1 MALAIFDLDN
11 TLIDRAG
18 AFRRWAEGFAAG
30 CELGAG
36 EVDWLERADGD
47 GYTPRE
53 RLVAAI
59 LERYGVRVPV
69 ERLRAELVECVEVDP
84 VVPRRLDELRAAGWK
99 VAVAT
104 NGATAQ
110 QWAKLRRTGLDAH
123 VDAVAVSE
131 EVGAGKPDLR
141 MFVAAAERCGERLT
155 AETWMTGDCP
165 VRDARRRA
173 LGGVAHR
180 LAAPRSAVG
189 ARRAGAGRG
198 RRGHRRRVRLAVP
211 PCRWGVDAMNAEA
224 RNEESPLEMCVE
236 ALATARVRGLS
247 AEAPIHALM
256 ATLGAQYGEHVGG
269 DGMYRD
275 FGTVECH
282 YERLG
287 PDEPWLGR
295 FLVVRADRLVEKV
308 RLDEL
313 HEELRRVGQSL
324 VPLPVGRHGV
334 PDTTLRSPV
343 SGATVTAEG
352 GLAVAIA
359 APVWPTPELRALPEA
374 QWRAVCASLQDLLP
388 LTRTERGSGSPPG
401 CRTAPRPPSG
411 GSRCCIR
418 CRPCGSGSR
427 CGRRSGRG
435 WRSGCWT
442 GRPTPPCGRARSGS
456 GAGCGSCAA

>member
-165 VRDARRRA
+165 VRDV
-173 LGGVAHR
+173 GGA
-180 LAAPRSAVG
+180 RSAGLRTVWLH
-189 ARRAGAGRG
+189 RG
-198 RRGHRRRVRLAVP
+198 RRWEH
-211 PCRWGVDAMNAEA
+211 
-224 RNEESPLEMCVE
+224 
-236 ALATARVRGLS
+236 
-247 AEAPIHALM
+247 
-256 ATLGAQYGEHVGG
+256 GEP
-269 DGMYRD
+269 
-275 FGTVECH
+275 
-282 YERLG
+282 G
-287 PDEPWLGR
+287 PDE
-295 FLVVRADRLVEKV
+295 
-308 RLDEL
+308 
-313 HEELRRVGQSL
+313 
-324 VPLPVGRHGV
+324 
-334 PDTTLRSPV
+334 
-343 SGATVTAEG
+343 
-352 GLAVAIA
+352 VAGDIA
-359 APVWPTPELRALPEA
+359 AAFDSLCRLAGGVSTP
-374 QWRAVCASLQDLLP
+374 
-388 LTRTERGSGSPPG
+388 
-401 CRTAPRPPSG
+401 
-411 GSRCCIR
+411 
-418 CRPCGSGSR
+418 
-427 CGRRSGRG
+427 
-435 WRSGCWT
+435 
-442 GRPTPPCGRARSGS
+442 
-456 GAGCGSCAA
+456 